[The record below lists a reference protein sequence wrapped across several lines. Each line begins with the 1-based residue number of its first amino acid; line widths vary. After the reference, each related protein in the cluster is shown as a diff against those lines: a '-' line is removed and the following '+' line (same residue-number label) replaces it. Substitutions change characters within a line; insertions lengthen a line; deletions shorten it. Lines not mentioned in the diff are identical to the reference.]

1 MASTKF
7 DLDKFTRGNDFNMWI
22 IKMKA
27 LMVHQ
32 GISAAISK
40 DEIAKIEDKKI
51 LSNIQAKAH
60 SSLILSLGDE
70 VIREVSDEAK
80 NIGIWEKLDS
90 IYMKKSLT
98 NRLYLK
104 KKLYTLQ
111 MEESKELKKHLD
123 DYNRIMLDLNVAGVK
138 LDEEDQ
144 DIILLS
150 SLPRVY
156 EHFVDTTLYG
166 KQTLTV
172 TEINS
177 TLNSEELQRKYEV
190 ASEVSGEGINV

>member
-27 LMVHQ
+27 VMVHQ

-70 VIREVSDEAK
+70 VISVVSDEAK

-123 DYNRIMLDLNVAGVK
+123 DYNRIMLDLNDAGVK
-138 LDEEDQ
+138 QDEEDQ

-166 KQTLTV
+166 RQTLTV

>member
-1 MASTKF
+1 MC
-7 DLDKFTRGNDFNMWI
+7 I

-123 DYNRIMLDLNVAGVK
+123 DYNRIILDLNVAGVK

-177 TLNSEELQRKYEV
+177 TLNSEELQRKY
-190 ASEVSGEGINV
+190 GCK

>member
-27 LMVHQ
+27 VMVHQ

-70 VIREVSDEAK
+70 VISVVSDEAK

-104 KKLYTLQ
+104 KKLNTLQ
-111 MEESKELKKHLD
+111 MEESKEKHLD
-123 DYNRIMLDLNVAGVK
+123 DYNRIMLDLNDAGVK
-138 LDEEDQ
+138 QDEEDQ

-166 KQTLTV
+166 RQTLTV

>member
-1 MASTKF
+1 
-7 DLDKFTRGNDFNMWI
+7 
-22 IKMKA
+22 
-27 LMVHQ
+27 MVHQ

-123 DYNRIMLDLNVAGVK
+123 DYNRIILDLNVAGVK

-177 TLNSEELQRKYEV
+177 TLNSEELQRKY
-190 ASEVSGEGINV
+190 GCK